1 MKTLEFI
8 ANISLSISNFFS
20 LIHIKII
27 DKFEININKPK
38 HEKEILLNTQK
49 IKSDIKIVLSNKEEE
64 IKKLKERE
72 KIIREIITK
81 DLININQLNSISKS
95 EYFIV
100 IPKLYTKLNK
110 ESRKILFEN
119 EGFYQNSIFKYFQ
132 EQKFINLGK
141 TWTPV
146 YIKNRDELKTAFRNF
161 NFF

>member
-110 ESRKILFEN
+110 ESRKN
-119 EGFYQNSIFKYFQ
+119 EEVVSFKIYCLY
-132 EQKFINLGK
+132 E
-141 TWTPV
+141 
-146 YIKNRDELKTAFRNF
+146 E
-161 NFF
+161 